1 MRQQPSA
8 AQKKKDHER
17 RAQVVTDAVLEAS
30 RQLGINQGQ
39 LGQVLGV
46 SPASV
51 SRLASGER
59 QISLGAKEYEFAVL
73 LIRLYRSLSSILGR
87 EQACKDWLHANNRHL
102 GGTPLDLI
110 QTTEGLV
117 HVTQYLDAMRGKL

>member
-8 AQKKKDHER
+8 AQKKKDDER

-39 LGQVLGV
+39 LGQILGV

-51 SRLASGER
+51 SRLGSGER
-59 QISLGAKEYEFAVL
+59 QIALGAKEYEFAVL

-87 EQACKDWLHANNRHL
+87 EQACKDWLHAHNRHL

>member
-8 AQKKKDHER
+8 PQKKKDDER

-39 LGQVLGV
+39 LGQILGV

-59 QISLGAKEYEFAVL
+59 QIALGAKEYEFAVL

-87 EQACKDWLHANNRHL
+87 EQACNDWLHAGNRHL